1 MVISMGICRNPSD
14 SSSLK
19 KAVGRVWGGVRG
31 VWGVWGE
38 EGEGEDE
45 EDKEVKVENKFSS
58 HTS

>member
-14 SSSLK
+14 SSPLK
-19 KAVGRVWGGVRG
+19 KAEGR

-38 EGEGEDE
+38 EGEGEDGGDE